1 METIHF
7 LLQGSCYFN
16 VKVKMPSNKKNKNP
30 IILPERSTLFS
41 NSHFCL
47 KVNYYTSI
55 FGQKGRFCHSV
66 DLKRRPKDEKCYKN
80 IFCMNIEFS
89 DNTWKCIDLLSQVNL
104 GFDLLIFVMLSK
116 SILQQERK
124 LLVAKKMTLHSH
136 G

>member
-16 VKVKMPSNKKNKNP
+16 VKVKMPSNKKTKIP
-30 IILPERSTLFS
+30 SFFRKDPHCSQTLIFVLKSTTIQVFLD
-41 NSHFCL
+41 
-47 KVNYYTSI
+47 K
-55 FGQKGRFCHSV
+55 KGRFCHSV